1 MPLPHHQR
9 RTERDSIVYTP
20 HSRLAAV
27 GMETAESE
35 PATPRSAVGNTPRE
49 RLTPRERRWEWRTE
63 SQNRLTPRT
72 PQSVRTRRGVLTPRN
87 AAEGAGAGAGVMA
100 MLLEQEG
107 FDMRMEALE
116 DSVTQLSAV
125 LAQFFVYVSLSN
137 TANEHLMSS
146 LRVPVAA
153 ADSPAA
159 AAVRVAGV
167 ADEASL
173 SHPSF
178 ASLPSSP
185 IVSHAL
191 DASVSHS
198 LMFSPGGGGGGGGGA
213 ALSDRP
219 GYGGGQRTWGGS
231 GSRFGAQALAQTMPT
246 ENVAMLEKKIRM
258 LKAQV

>member
-1 MPLPHHQR
+1 MPTPRHQR
-9 RTERDSIVYTP
+9 HAERDSIVYTP
-20 HSRLAAV
+20 HSRLAVV

-35 PATPRSAVGNTPRE
+35 AATPRSTVGNTPRE
-49 RLTPRERRWEWRTE
+49 RNTPRDRRWEWRTE
-63 SQNRLTPRT
+63 SQNRLTPLT
-72 PQSVRTRRGVLTPRN
+72 PQSIRTRRRVLTPRS
-87 AAEGAGAGAGVMA
+87 AAEGAGAGVMA

-107 FDMRMEALE
+107 FDMRVAALE

-137 TANEHLMSS
+137 HANEHLMSS

-159 AAVRVAGV
+159 TVVGVAGV
-167 ADEASL
+167 AVEASL
-173 SHPSF
+173 SHACL

-198 LMFSPGGGGGGGGGA
+198 FMLSPGAAGGA

-219 GYGGGQRTWGGS
+219 GYVGGQKTWGAS
-231 GSRFGAQALAQTMPT
+231 GSPSGAQALAHTMPT